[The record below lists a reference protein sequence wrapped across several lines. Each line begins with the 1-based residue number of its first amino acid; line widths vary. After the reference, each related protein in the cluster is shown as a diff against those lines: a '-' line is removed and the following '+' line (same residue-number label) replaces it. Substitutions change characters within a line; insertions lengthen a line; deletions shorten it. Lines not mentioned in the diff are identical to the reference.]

1 MNIILFST
9 IFISAVFSQGIYI
22 DSEDLRTVYSLNIQM
37 CSLDNYDEKD
47 QHYMIGLSSLLKS
60 KNQYEIN
67 FYKHENS
74 KNIEAAYTYFIK
86 PKFYLNMNFGFAYNY
101 TFKNEN
107 PNNNI
112 KDIYRTK
119 FSIYG
124 NSKTSR
130 NKSSLKYYP
139 IYTYEYVYRYE
150 NQKLEKFDMHKIGI
164 SILFNDVGI
173 EPTYSL
179 ISKDVN
185 EVSIKIYLWEFGD

>member
-1 MNIILFST
+1 MNKTLFLT
-9 IFISAVFSQGIYI
+9 IFISAIFSQGMYI
-22 DSEDLRTVYSLNIQM
+22 DSEELRTVYSLNSQLS
-37 CSLDNYDEKD
+37 SLDDHETKD
-47 QHYMIGLSSLLKS
+47 QYYMIGLSSLLKS

-74 KNIEAAYTYFIK
+74 KNIEAAYTYYIK
-86 PKFYLNMNFGFAYNY
+86 PNFYLNMNLGLSYSY
-101 TFKNEN
+101 TFENESSTD
-107 PNNNI
+107 NI
-112 KDIYRTK
+112 KDQYRTK

-124 NSKTSR
+124 NSKASR

-139 IYTYEYVYRYE
+139 IYTYEYVYRYN
-150 NQKLEKFDMHKIGI
+150 NQELEKFDMHKVGI